1 MDTNACSHQNFNLIA
16 IKQSVD
22 VDRLTRITL
31 LLTKAT
37 ILFLPVSL
45 MTGYFSMQLVGVE
58 YSVQTYWVSFVVCFL
73 LSWLALF
80 LFGLFNGHV
89 QTLEVFRSIWRGLIR
104 TGKTLRRR

>member
-1 MDTNACSHQNFNLIA
+1 M
-16 IKQSVD
+16 D
-22 VDRLTRITL
+22 VDRLTRVTL

-58 YSVQTYWVSFVVCFL
+58 YSVQTYWLSFVICFF

-80 LFGLFNGHV
+80 LFGLFNGTV
-89 QTLEVFRSIWRGLIR
+89 QTVEVIKQMWRGMKR
-104 TGKTLRRR
+104 VGKTVGGR

>member
-1 MDTNACSHQNFNLIA
+1 MSLPQNFNLIA

-58 YSVQTYWVSFVVCFL
+58 YSVQTYWVSFLVCFF

-80 LFGLFNGHV
+80 LFGLFNGHI
-89 QTLEVFRSIWRGLIR
+89 QTLEVFKSMWRGLKR
-104 TGKTLRRR
+104 VAKAMRGR